1 MSILASLA
9 EIGRI
14 FADKA
19 KAKSEENNT
28 PKIKFFVGQPTQT
41 GEIAFIEI
49 TASHPAVR
57 AYEWGS
63 GIHATKGERKPY
75 VIFPREKNA
84 LAFHWDKV
92 NESTKTGLK
101 FMGISPTSG
110 KAIFAYVEHPGVAA
124 RPFLAPTVEDTKE
137 EFRKILGQGFKA
149 ELLAGTEKVEVIEVK

>member
-28 PKIKFFVGQPTQT
+28 PEIKFFVGQPTQT

-63 GIHATKGERKPY
+63 GIHATKGTPETYPI
-75 VIFPREKNA
+75 VPKNKTY
-84 LAFHWDKV
+84 LAFMWPKV
-92 NESTKTGLK
+92 DGDPSFRRLPDGRVLLK
-101 FMGISPTSG
+101 QVS
-110 KAIFAYVEHPGVAA
+110 HPGVAA
-124 RPFLAPTVEDTKE
+124 RPFLAPTVEDTKV